1 MLLVDDPSTMEES
14 TMPSHDLQTQPSAP
28 KAAKPYKGPAMEGVI
43 ARWYTDIRK
52 DDAEI
57 EPVVRQVSDL
67 LPAGSRILEVAPGPG
82 YLAIELAQL
91 GRYQVVGLDISA
103 SFVQIARAKARQ
115 AGVAAEFHHGD
126 AAHMPF
132 GADTFD
138 FIICRAAF
146 KNFSE
151 PVQAIREMHRAL
163 KLGGTALI
171 IDLRGD
177 ASPEDI
183 RTAVGGMG
191 LSAINRLLTQ
201 AAFKHFLLKNAYTGA
216 QIRQM
221 VAQTPFADCD
231 IREDSIGMQIWLE
244 K

>member
-1 MLLVDDPSTMEES
+1 
-14 TMPSHDLQTQPSAP
+14 
-28 KAAKPYKGPAMEGVI
+28 MEGPI
-43 ARWYTDIRK
+43 ARWYTAIRQG
-52 DDAEI
+52 DAEL
-57 EPVVRQVSDL
+57 ELVVRQIADM
-67 LPAGSRILEVAPGPG
+67 LPAGGRILEVAPGPG
-82 YLAIELAQL
+82 YLAIELARL
-91 GRYQVVGLDISA
+91 GTYQVVGLDISA
-103 SFVQIARAKARQ
+103 SFVEIARTKAKQ
-115 AGVAAEFHHGD
+115 AGVAVEFHHGD

-132 GADTFD
+132 GADTFEL
-138 FIICRAAF
+138 IVCRAAF
-146 KNFSE
+146 KNFTE
-151 PVQAIREMHRAL
+151 PVQAIQEMHRVL

-191 LSAINRLLTQ
+191 LSAINRILTQ

-221 VAQTPFADCD
+221 VAQTPFASCE
-231 IREDSIGMQIWLE
+231 IREDPIGMQIWLE

>member
-1 MLLVDDPSTMEES
+1 MDSYIKEENAMS
-14 TMPSHDLQTQPSAP
+14 SQDLQTQPSAP
-28 KAAKPYKGPAMEGVI
+28 KAAKPYKGMAMEGII
-43 ARWYTDIRK
+43 ARWYTNIRK
-52 DDAEI
+52 DDAELA
-57 EPVVRQVSDL
+57 PVVRQVSDL

-82 YLAIELAQL
+82 YLAIELARL

-103 SFVQIARAKARQ
+103 SFVQIARAKAKQ
-115 AGVAAEFHHGD
+115 AGVAAEFHQGD

-151 PVQAIREMHRAL
+151 PVQAITELHRTL

-183 RTAVGGMG
+183 RAAVGNMG
-191 LSAINRLLTQ
+191 LNAINRVLTQ
-201 AAFKHFLLKNAYTGA
+201 ATFKHFLLKNAYTGA
-216 QIRQM
+216 AIRQM
-221 VAQTPFADCD
+221 VAQTPFAHCD
-231 IREDSIGMQIWLE
+231 IREDAIGMEVWLE

>member
-1 MLLVDDPSTMEES
+1 
-14 TMPSHDLQTQPSAP
+14 MPSQNLQTQPPAS
-28 KAAKPYKGPAMEGVI
+28 KAAKPYKGMAMEGMI
-43 ARWYTDIRK
+43 ARWYTNIRQQ
-52 DDAEI
+52 DAEL

-82 YLAIELAQL
+82 YLAIELARL
-91 GRYQVVGLDISA
+91 GTYQVVGLDISA

-132 GADTFD
+132 GADSFD

-151 PVQAIREMHRAL
+151 PVQALRELHRTL

-183 RTAVGGMG
+183 RTAVGNMG

-201 AAFKHFLLKNAYTGA
+201 WAFKQFLLKNAYTGEEI
-216 QIRQM
+216 QQM
-221 VAQTPFADCD
+221 VAQTPFAGCD

>member
-1 MLLVDDPSTMEES
+1 
-14 TMPSHDLQTQPSAP
+14 MPSQDLQTQPSAP
-28 KAAKPYKGPAMEGVI
+28 KAAKPYKGMAMEGPI
-43 ARWYTDIRK
+43 ARWYTNIRK
-52 DDAEI
+52 HDAELDL
-57 EPVVRQVSDL
+57 VVRQVSDI
-67 LPAGSRILEVAPGPG
+67 LPVGSHVLEVAPGPG
-82 YLAIELAQL
+82 YLAIELARL
-91 GRYQVVGLDISA
+91 GTYHVVGLDISA
-103 SFVQIARAKARQ
+103 SFVQIARAKAKD
-115 AGVAAEFHHGD
+115 AGVAVEFHHGN

-132 GADTFD
+132 EGDTFD
-138 FIICRAAF
+138 FIVCRAAF

-151 PVQAIREMHRAL
+151 PVHAIQEMYRVL

-183 RTAVGGMG
+183 RTAVRSMG
-191 LSAINRLLTQ
+191 LSAINRLITQ

-216 QIRQM
+216 KIQQM
-221 VAQTPFADCD
+221 VAQTPFARCD